1 MNISDF
7 LVRGIIKSINARF
20 SFADTVSTV
29 TKGIFVHDTDPVSS
43 FIFAKALT
51 VGALVSPL
59 LEGDEKYS
67 LRWEYDGKIS
77 SVLVDVNAKC
87 EVRGIPRETKLAS
100 MVSKEDELFGNDGK
114 VTAIKSVDGKI
125 LNSGCCKAALMDI
138 AEDMAFFFS
147 TSDQLETGISVIIDL
162 NGDPQKPVKKAC
174 GFMLQAMPGC
184 DLKAFDVCR
193 NRMNS
198 PEFTAVIKSSE
209 MTEEKK
215 LWSIIGALLGISVE
229 DSPENKIKK
238 EIFYEFSSS
247 PDYVCSC
254 SRKKMK
260 QAVSVLKKEEI
271 DDIFREEKEI
281 RIKCEFCNKT
291 YSFAENDFSIDG
303 L

>member
-7 LVRGIIKSINARF
+7 LVRGVIKGINARF

-43 FIFAKALT
+43 FIFGKALT
-51 VGALVSPL
+51 VGALLSPL
-59 LEGDEKYS
+59 LEGNEKYS

-87 EVRGIPRETKLAS
+87 EIRGIPRETKLAS
-100 MVSKEDELFGNDGK
+100 MVSKEDELFGDDGK

-215 LWSIIGALLGISVE
+215 LRRIAGVLLGFSGNFSENEIKNEIS
-229 DSPENKIKK
+229 
-238 EIFYEFSSS
+238 YEFSSS

-254 SRKKMK
+254 SNEKMK

-271 DDIFREEKEI
+271 EDIFREEKEV

-291 YSFAENDFSIDG
+291 YSFTESDFS
-303 L
+303 